1 MRELDLSRIE
11 KDVWASFFQDGLVDI
26 MMGLFLVTP
35 GIRIL
40 TDNVW
45 FTFGFM
51 LAVPVMIFGK
61 WLTASRLGK
70 VRFGP
75 ERTQKLM
82 RGSLV
87 FAFILLLVLTVWVI
101 ILGDVVDTPE
111 VVPAII
117 LALGIMALYS
127 TLARC
132 LDLRRFHLYGA
143 LLGTGMALLAMDYEP
158 AGPIALVC
166 AGAIVL
172 AVGISRFVRFLRK
185 YPRPSPEEM
194 DHHD

>member
-1 MRELDLSRIE
+1 MSELDLSQVE
-11 KDVWASFFQDGLVDI
+11 KNAWASFFQDGLVDI

-75 ERTQKLM
+75 ERKQKLIK
-82 RGSLV
+82 GVLV
-87 FAFILLLVLTVWVI
+87 FSVTLLSVLAIWVV
-101 ILGDVVDTPE
+101 ILGNVVSTPR
-111 VVPAII
+111 VVPAIV

-127 TLARC
+127 TLARY

-166 AGAIVL
+166 AGVIVL
-172 AVGISRFVRFLRK
+172 AMGISRFVRFLRR
-185 YPRPSPEEM
+185 YPRPSREEM
-194 DHHD
+194 NHNA